1 MAIYKLRELRR
12 EKRRLVRQVIESP
25 ENRKLHD
32 ALHDIEVRIERL
44 MSIQKINLQDGV
56 IA

>member
-12 EKRRLVRQVIESP
+12 EKRRLIRQVIKNP

-32 ALHDIEVRIERL
+32 DLHDIEVRIERL
-44 MSIQKINLQDGV
+44 MSIQKM
-56 IA
+56 A

>member
-12 EKRRLVRQVIESP
+12 EKRRLVRQVIKNP

-32 ALHDIEVRIERL
+32 DLHDIEVRIERL
-44 MSIQKINLQDGV
+44 MSIQKM
-56 IA
+56 A